1 MRFALV
7 FLCALGCG
15 GGNVKASDPSS
26 SEAKEVKPTTP
37 EERER
42 YNNAIAY
49 RNRSVD
55 AQNAG
60 DWQAARAALQEC
72 VEALHEPNCERELA
86 DLESRH
92 RF

>member
-1 MRFALV
+1 MRFALLV
-7 FLCALGCG
+7 LLVACG
-15 GGNVKASDPSS
+15 GGASKPNDPSS
-26 SEAKEVKPTTP
+26 SSESRETKPTTP
-37 EERER
+37 EEIER
-42 YNNAIAY
+42 YNNAIPY
-49 RNRSVD
+49 RKRSAE